1 VFSSWFEIQFLQLL
15 PDLAHLIRLCFS
27 ASRGLQ
33 LQEAWSSL
41 QDNVAAVCGARSVT
55 KLRQESAEVVKQKV
69 GIALASHDF
78 IEQFFCLAHGDA
90 DSKDI
95 AQR

>member
-1 VFSSWFEIQFLQLL
+1 VVSSWFEIQFLQLL

-33 LQEAWSSL
+33 IQEAWSSL
-41 QDNVAAVCGARSVT
+41 KDNVAAFRGTRSVT

-69 GIALASHDF
+69 GVPLASYDF
-78 IEQFFCLAHGDA
+78 IEQFFCLAHA
-90 DSKDI
+90 TRILKI
-95 AQR
+95 